1 MQLNTALIYLRISV
15 NRTSEHASIQQQRDD
30 CVTLADRLG
39 YTCTIEFIDEAVS
52 AYQDRTRPAYQ
63 QLLRQIERSRTATVI
78 VWHLDRLYRR
88 PRELEQL
95 LDLLDTRPVRVE
107 TVQGGSFD
115 LNRHEGRLF
124 ARQLVAFANYESAH
138 KGARVARAQQ
148 QRAARGLLHGGSH
161 YGYCD
166 DGSLDQHENGVIHRI
181 VDDFLTGMSVT
192 AIAREL
198 TYACV
203 TAPAGGTRWGTAT
216 VMSILSSDR
225 LHHRR
230 GQHKGSWERMISA
243 DDSAL
248 IRALQIAPARDG
260 TRSSVTLLGGMAR
273 CGACGSRLVSA
284 VNHRGQHTYRC
295 RAQLTSCSPP
305 GSCTTGR

>member
-1 MQLNTALIYLRISV
+1 M
-15 NRTSEHASIQQQRDD
+15 NRTSEHASIQQQRAD
-30 CVTLADRLG
+30 CKALADRLG
-39 YTCTIEFIDEAVS
+39 YARTIELVDEAVS

-63 QLLRQIERSRTATVI
+63 QLLQQIERSRTATVI

-124 ARQLVAFANYESAH
+124 APQLVAFANYESAH

-166 DGSLDQHENGVIHRI
+166 DGSLDQDEEQNRPPH
-181 VDDFLTGMSVT
+181 
-192 AIAREL
+192 
-198 TYACV
+198 
-203 TAPAGGTRWGTAT
+203 
-216 VMSILSSDR
+216 
-225 LHHRR
+225 
-230 GQHKGSWERMISA
+230 
-243 DDSAL
+243 
-248 IRALQIAPARDG
+248 
-260 TRSSVTLLGGMAR
+260 
-273 CGACGSRLVSA
+273 
-284 VNHRGQHTYRC
+284 C
-295 RAQLTSCSPP
+295 R
-305 GSCTTGR
+305 